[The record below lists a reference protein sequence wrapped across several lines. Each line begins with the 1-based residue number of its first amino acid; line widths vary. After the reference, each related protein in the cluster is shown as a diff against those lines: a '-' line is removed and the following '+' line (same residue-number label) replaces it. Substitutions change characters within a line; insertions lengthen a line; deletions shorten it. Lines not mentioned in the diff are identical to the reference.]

1 MPIKLMYITNQPE
14 VAKIAEKA
22 GVDRVF
28 VDLEI
33 IGKLERQG
41 HLDTVISRHS
51 IADIAPI
58 KDCIKSAELLVRS
71 NPIYGGSREEI
82 NAIVKNG
89 ADIVMLPFF
98 KTVEEPKK
106 FIEYVGKRARTC
118 LLFETPESVELAD
131 EILALD
137 GIDEVY
143 IGLNDMHLGY
153 KMHFMFELLTNGT
166 VDRLCAKFRQKGIS
180 LTGLA
185 A

>member
-71 NPIYGGSREEI
+71 NPYTAGPEKKSMR
-82 NAIVKNG
+82 
-89 ADIVMLPFF
+89 LL
-98 KTVEEPKK
+98 KT
-106 FIEYVGKRARTC
+106 ARTLSC
-118 LLFETPESVELAD
+118 CRFLKRWRNRRNL
-131 EILALD
+131 
-137 GIDEVY
+137 
-143 IGLNDMHLGY
+143 
-153 KMHFMFELLTNGT
+153 
-166 VDRLCAKFRQKGIS
+166 
-180 LTGLA
+180 
-185 A
+185 